1 MEAHAERQTERV
13 KVLVADDSPTVCL
26 MLTRMLEEDPAIE
39 VVGTASNGRDAI
51 DKITRL
57 KPDLVT
63 MDVNMPVMDGIEAI
77 EHIMAYCPLPV
88 IVISSVVDPELT
100 TNAARALGAGAV
112 DVISK
117 PTPDSLEDF
126 DAIADELRE
135 KIRVLSRVRV
145 ITHPRARLLRKVE
158 RQTEEENDGVKLV
171 AIASSTGGPQALHRI
186 ICSLPEDFSTPIM
199 VVQHIARGFT
209 EGLADWLNNSSKLE
223 VVIGRDGMKVE
234 RGQVVIAPDSIHM
247 ALTPQMRVRLL
258 DVYVPG
264 PHKPSADV
272 LLESVAE
279 VCGKQSLGVILTGMG
294 HDGSIGIKKIHE
306 AGGHTIAQ
314 DEETSVIYGMANEA
328 VKLGGVNEIVPLTEI
343 SKLIVETI

>member
-1 MEAHAERQTERV
+1 MEAFAETITGRI

-26 MLTRMLEEDPAIE
+26 MLTRMLEEDPGIM

-77 EHIMAYCPLPV
+77 EHIMAYCPVPV
-88 IVISSVVDPELT
+88 IVISAVVDPELT

-117 PTPDSLEDF
+117 PTHDSLEDF
-126 DAIADELRE
+126 NAIAGELRE
-135 KIRVLSRVRV
+135 KIKMLSRVRV
-145 ITHPRARLLRKVE
+145 ITHPRARLVRKEQRNEE
-158 RQTEEENDGVKLV
+158 RAGIKKLV

-186 ICSLPEDFSTPIM
+186 IGSLPEDFSARVV
-199 VVQHIARGFT
+199 VVQHIAPGFT
-209 EGLADWLNNSSKLE
+209 DGLVDWLNHSSKLK
-223 VVIGRDGMKVE
+223 VITGRDGMKIE
-234 RGQVVIAPDSIHM
+234 KGQVVVAPDAFHM
-247 ALTPQMRVRLL
+247 AVTDQMRVRLL
-258 DVYVPG
+258 DSYVPG

-279 VCGKQSLGVILTGMG
+279 VCGKKALGIILTGMG
-294 HDGSIGIKKIHE
+294 HDGSMGIKKIHDR
-306 AGGHTIAQ
+306 GGHTIAQ
-314 DEETSVIYGMANEA
+314 DERTSVIYGMANEA
-328 VKLGGVNEIVPLTEI
+328 VKLGGVDEIAPLTEI
-343 SKLIVETI
+343 SGLIVENT

>member
-1 MEAHAERQTERV
+1 MEAHAETNIDRI

-26 MLTRMLEEDPAIE
+26 MLTRMLESDPGIA

-51 DKITRL
+51 DKITKL

-112 DVISK
+112 DVICK
-117 PTPDSLEDF
+117 PTHNTLEDF
-126 DAIADELRE
+126 DSIAEELRE
-135 KIRVLSRVRV
+135 KIKVLSRVRV
-145 ITHPRARLLRKVE
+145 ITHPRARLVRQRQMQE
-158 RQTEEENDGVKLV
+158 RNNGVKKLV

-186 ICSLPEDFSTPIM
+186 ICSLPEDFAARIM
-199 VVQHIARGFT
+199 IVQHIASGFT
-209 EGLADWLNNSSKLE
+209 DGLVEWLNNSSKLE
-223 VVIGRDGMKVE
+223 VIKGRDGMKLE
-234 RGQVVIAPDSIHM
+234 KGQVIIAPDSIHM
-247 ALTPQMRVRLL
+247 AVTSHMRVRLL
-258 DVYVPG
+258 DTYVPG
-264 PHKPSADV
+264 PHKPSADF

-279 VCGKQSLGVILTGMG
+279 VYGKASLGVVLTGMG
-294 HDGSIGIKKIHE
+294 HDGSVGIKKIHDS
-306 AGGHTIAQ
+306 GGHTIAQ

-328 VKLGGVNEIVPLTEI
+328 VKLGGVDEIVPLTEI
-343 SKLIVETI
+343 SRLIMENT